1 MELPQHFICSSLG
14 HLLLSASS
22 ELFLNLPYLASWTA
36 SVSRVGTVVNTCY
49 LPAEGL
55 CTRGYQLAESSPC
68 CLRLCPW
75 ISGPA
80 TSAPAGW
87 RPGNGAASARAAI
100 LETESPL
107 EEVPWDGCGGLLAPF
122 AIPAVLRTAACSVS
136 FHQVLPPLLCLLP
149 ADGHSSTSPCSV
161 LTLLETSSPS
171 TSSLLGQVS
180 PMGSGG
186 LLFAGRGVW
195 FLAFI

>member
-75 ISGPA
+75 ILGPA
-80 TSAPAGW
+80 ISAPAGW

-100 LETESPL
+100 LETESPWRKCPGTVVVVYWL
-107 EEVPWDGCGGLLAPF
+107 PSPFLPCSALLRVQCLSIKYSSLCCVF
-122 AIPAVLRTAACSVS
+122 SQLMVILQCSPCWK
-136 FHQVLPPLLCLLP
+136 LPLPQPPVFLARLLP
-149 ADGHSSTSPCSV
+149 RGPVARYSLDGVC
-161 LTLLETSSPS
+161 
-171 TSSLLGQVS
+171 G
-180 PMGSGG
+180 
-186 LLFAGRGVW
+186 F
-195 FLAFI
+195 